1 MRKLL
6 TYTLLLGLIITSCK
20 KKKDENGPLPP
31 VSETPEITE
40 VRVSKTT
47 INQFDDL
54 VFYIDYIDGDGNL
67 GTEDADVKSIFI
79 VDNRDNS
86 IVHEFH
92 LYPLLPVD
100 EVASIQGTLNVNL
113 ENVILL
119 DQSNNSETASFSIYI
134 KDRSN
139 KKSNTIN
146 SGAVTII
153 K

>member
-6 TYTLLLGLIITSCK
+6 TYTLLLGTILASCK
-20 KKKDENGPLPP
+20 KKTEEAGPLPP

-40 VRVSKTT
+40 VRVSATT

-54 VFYIDYIDGDGNL
+54 VFYIDYIDGNGDL
-67 GTEDADVKSIFI
+67 GTEDADAKSIFI

-100 EVASIQGTLNVNL
+100 EEASIQGTLNVNL

-119 DQSNNSETASFSIYI
+119 DQSNNSETASFSVYI

-139 KKSNTIN
+139 KQSNTIN
-146 SGAVTII
+146 SGAITII